1 LQENT
6 NKIDEMLVDQD
17 VVRGRL
23 VLRIT
28 PWERSALQMLAEGKG
43 PTEVAGCLSVSQR
56 EIDLQLAALFARMGA
71 ANCSEA
77 IADAQRRGLVN

>member
-1 LQENT
+1 MVVNLN
-6 NKIDEMLVDQD
+6 
-17 VVRGRL
+17 VVRGQM
-23 VLRIT
+23 LRIT

-43 PTEVAGCLSVSQR
+43 PTEVATRLSLSQM
-56 EIDLQLAALFARMGA
+56 EIDRQLAALFAKMGA